1 MAYSNIGLRRSCPL
15 SLVRGGLLSGLLDR
29 RTVAGFLVDPKTNC
43 GQQRYDDDDTEQ
55 QSRDI

>member
-1 MAYSNIGLRRSCPL
+1 MDRHRREPAAVTL

-29 RTVAGFLVDPKTNC
+29 RTVAGFLIDPEANC

-55 QSRDI
+55 